1 MKKLQIFEPAMCCST
16 GVCGVG
22 VDPELIRIS
31 TTLNTLKKNGIEI
44 DRFNLSN
51 APQEFLNNKAVN
63 TIINEKGV
71 DELPVTVLEGEVV
84 LTGRYPTN
92 EEIVKMMDIPVSS
105 LSSQPKIV
113 KATKGKSGGC
123 GCSGGDCC

>member
-1 MKKLQIFEPAMCCST
+1 MKKLQIFEPAMCCPT

-44 DRFNLSN
+44 DRFNLSS

-63 TIINEKGV
+63 NIINEKGV

-92 EEIVKMMDIPVSS
+92 EEIVKMLEIPVSS

-113 KATKGKSGGC
+113 KAIKGKSGSC